1 MHTVKGVRRCRFR
14 EHHIDPVELHLLRS
28 NLVNRARLRVDDLR
42 PQKKGEPFRM
52 SVGKA
57 NFMRQTFLRS
67 GGQSSIVVIFFL
79 FLTASNALGQG
90 SNPFFTPPT
99 FPGTGQ
105 ALSADVNGD
114 GKPDLVFFDGTVLL
128 GKGDGAFTTGTAW
141 TSSATSP
148 TLTANRFAIT
158 DFNGDGKPDI
168 LVAGPLNQLSVL
180 LGNGDGTFRAAVTTS
195 IPAPISTF
203 VVGDLNGD
211 GKPDVL
217 TGDKTYIGKG
227 DGTFAAGISS
237 NAIDASFG
245 DSFVDFNGDGKLD
258 LFIVGQGVQ

>member
-1 MHTVKGVRRCRFR
+1 
-14 EHHIDPVELHLLRS
+14 
-28 NLVNRARLRVDDLR
+28 
-42 PQKKGEPFRM
+42 
-52 SVGKA
+52 
-57 NFMRQTFLRS
+57 
-67 GGQSSIVVIFFL
+67 
-79 FLTASNALGQG
+79 
-90 SNPFFTPPT
+90 
-99 FPGTGQ
+99 
-105 ALSADVNGD
+105 
-114 GKPDLVFFDGTVLL
+114 
-128 GKGDGAFTTGTAW
+128 TTGTAW

-258 LFIVGQGVQ
+258 LFIVGQGVQLGNGNGTFQALLPFPSGALPTSATLGD